1 LRFGSEVYNVLPKK
15 KREETLD
22 SRSPLPKKKK
32 SPGDFFSVQKSVFF
46 VFFPKKYIPVY
57 KTLNNTLQNPKG
69 EGVNALTDYSTFGN
83 TP

>member
-1 LRFGSEVYNVLPKK
+1 MCFQK
-15 KREETLD
+15 KRGKKLWTVGALCQ
-22 SRSPLPKKKK
+22 KKKK